1 MTDVVEIAQ
10 KRKAKLAAE
19 IGKLDNFINMAEA
32 LIKRS
37 QSDSS
42 FLSDTMDKNPA
53 ESNGPATA
61 RQSL

>member
-42 FLSDTMDKNPA
+42 FLSDTMDKDPA
-53 ESNGPATA
+53 ESNGPATV